1 MNTRIR
7 KIEIEF
13 VDQAEASTVEEPSPI
28 RIRFD
33 ANRMHYKK
41 EAVEQ
46 AYNKIQKL
54 LREMHMDP
62 FYAEEHQLY

>member
-13 VDQAEASTVEEPSPI
+13 VDQTEDSTAEPSPI

-33 ANRMHYKK
+33 ANRMHYEAK
-41 EAVEQ
+41 AVEQ
-46 AYNKIQKL
+46 AYNQIQKL
-54 LREMHMDP
+54 LREMHKDP
-62 FYAEEHQLY
+62 FYAEDHQLY